1 MYTSPNWADN
11 LRPHLNDTG
20 KSQVIAIWSPSWEKG
35 PRWCIRTMGETSNRS
50 SAYKQKQGLL
60 LIIPACKLILLIVF
74 HMKMQLWL
82 FFNFYML
89 FISTCES

>member
-50 SAYKQKQGLL
+50 SAYKQGLL
-60 LIIPACKLILLIVF
+60 LIIPACKLILLTVF
-74 HMKMQLWL
+74 LMKMQLW
-82 FFNFYML
+82 FSFNFYML